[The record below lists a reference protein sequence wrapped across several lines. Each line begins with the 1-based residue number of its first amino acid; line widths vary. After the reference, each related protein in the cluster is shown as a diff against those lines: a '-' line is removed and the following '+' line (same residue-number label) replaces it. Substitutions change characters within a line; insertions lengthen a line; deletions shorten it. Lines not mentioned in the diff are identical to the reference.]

1 MLAFFYQHHGSVM
14 GKEWTSHEF
23 PAWLCRHLALE
34 LQKFPCHAPAQRRFG
49 GTLQRQ
55 QPGRDK
61 NEEFNG
67 AFDPPK
73 YGNHR
78 FTSPNMWYYVI
89 KQPMIK
95 GFSWIYII
103 FYNCG
108 FLKSWVPKSHGF
120 QWCPSWSSMTTGWY
134 GGTLH
139 DLGNLHM
146 FWSIPRSRAYID
158 LVPPSYVCSFTAP
171 IAIAYRLL

>member
-1 MLAFFYQHHGSVM
+1 MDPSWVRSEHPMNSPPGSA
-14 GKEWTSHEF
+14 GTWLWSFRNF
-23 PAWLCRHLALE
+23 PATLRRSAVSE
-34 LQKFPCHAPAQRRFG
+34 GPCNANNLGVTKTRSSTGLLIPQNMEIIG
-49 GTLQRQ
+49 L
-55 QPGRDK
+55 
-61 NEEFNG
+61 
-67 AFDPPK
+67 
-73 YGNHR
+73 
-78 FTSPNMWYYVI
+78 TSPNMWYYVI

>member
-1 MLAFFYQHHGSVM
+1 MIS
-14 GKEWTSHEF
+14 SHEF

-120 QWCPSWSSMTTGWY
+120 QWCPSWSS
-134 GGTLH
+134 H
-139 DLGNLHM
+139 DDWM
-146 FWSIPRSRAYID
+146 IWRY
-158 LVPPSYVCSFTAP
+158 PPWLRKPPYVLIHPQVQSLYRPGAP
-171 IAIAYRLL
+171 QLCLFIYSPHCHCL